1 MRAKYYWMVAMT
13 PRCTA
18 ARHVELL
25 QMIRSCYYFVITQTC
40 MTMLFSLWLL
50 AARMFATLHNSDSL
64 SHLRRNIW
72 DFTEDFPPPRG
83 HNGCFQLPWEHVC
96 LPDVTFHFS

>member
-25 QMIRSCYYFVITQTC
+25 QMIRSCYYFVIAF
-40 MTMLFSLWLL
+40 LSV

-64 SHLRRNIW
+64 SHLRRNTW

>member
-1 MRAKYYWMVAMT
+1 MVAMT

-18 ARHVELL
+18 ARHVQLL
-25 QMIRSCYYFVITQTC
+25 QMIRSYVITLLL
-40 MTMLFSLWLL
+40 LFSLSLL

-72 DFTEDFPPPRG
+72 DFTEEFPPPRG
-83 HNGCFQLPWEHVC
+83 HNGCFQLPWEHVS
-96 LPDVTFHFS
+96 VSQT